1 MIEYIKRIDAA
12 IDALTSIKH
21 RIETED
27 VENKRLEKLS
37 DLLIDIGRI
46 LSVSTE
52 AIRGESRKEDVV
64 AARHIFC
71 YHAYKQLQCYTTEI
85 GKFLYRDHSTIVVA
99 KQNYLDRYKYDP
111 KFRSK
116 ANEVKKELYGY

>member
-1 MIEYIKRIDAA
+1 MIDIKRIDAA

-52 AIRGESRKEDVV
+52 AMRGESRKEDVV

-71 YHAYKQLQCYTTEI
+71 YHAYEQLQCYVTDI